1 MIEVDSQLRVVL
13 IGGSSSVGKSTLAA
27 SLAGRLGWP
36 CLSADQLARHPGRP
50 WKTSQGTVPEHVAEH
65 YLSLSVEELVE
76 DVLRHYREMWPGI
89 EAIIRKHAE
98 QRSAGPLILEGSAL
112 WPELVATLD
121 CGRVGAVWLTA
132 SDELFRA
139 RIMQM
144 SGFEERSVRERR
156 MVEKFLE
163 RTWLYDQQ
171 MQKAAERLGL
181 VPLDVEALS
190 SPGELGDEVLR
201 LAAVSLPR
209 FGAAR
214 ET

>member
-1 MIEVDSQLRVVL
+1 MEVDSQLRVVL
-13 IGGSSSVGKSTLAA
+13 IGGSASVGKSTLAA

-36 CLSADQLARHPGRP
+36 CLSTDQLARHPGRP
-50 WKTSQGTVPEHVAEH
+50 WKTSQRSVPEHVAEH

-76 DVLRHYREMWPGI
+76 DVLRHYQGMWPGI

-98 QRSAGPLILEGSAL
+98 ERSAGRLILEGSAL

-121 CGRVGAVWLTA
+121 CGCVGAVWLTA

-139 RIMQM
+139 RITQM
-144 SGFEERSVRERR
+144 SGFEESSVRERR

-171 MQKAAERLGL
+171 MKEAAERLGL
-181 VPLDVEALS
+181 APLDVEALS

-209 FGAAR
+209 FGDAR
-214 ET
+214 EA